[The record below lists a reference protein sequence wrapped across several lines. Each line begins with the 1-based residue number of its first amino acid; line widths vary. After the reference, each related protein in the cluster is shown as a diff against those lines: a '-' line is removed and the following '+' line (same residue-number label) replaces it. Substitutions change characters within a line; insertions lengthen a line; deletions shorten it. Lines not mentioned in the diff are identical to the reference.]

1 MYMVGLLK
9 DMFSRLEPILFV
21 KNNDIDKDINRTSNH
36 IKRKRNVSEIF
47 CTDLVKKTN
56 MRVK

>member
-36 IKRKRNVSEIF
+36 INR
-47 CTDLVKKTN
+47 
-56 MRVK
+56 RVAEFHIRLTF